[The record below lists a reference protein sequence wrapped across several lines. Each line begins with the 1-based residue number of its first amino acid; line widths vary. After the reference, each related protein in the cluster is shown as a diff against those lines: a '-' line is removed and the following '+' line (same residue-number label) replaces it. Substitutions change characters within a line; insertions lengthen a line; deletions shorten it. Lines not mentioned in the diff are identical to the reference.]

1 MSIIFRLFFI
11 TVSKGQTITFD
22 ITPIDT
28 DKVSKNIYINIK
40 NDVNSLNGIYRI
52 IVQKIVVLLQ
62 NRRICSH
69 KLFKKYSYR
78 TGKQN
83 IMHFLIS

>member
-28 DKVSKNIYINIK
+28 DKVSKNIYQ
-40 NDVNSLNGIYRI
+40 Y
-52 IVQKIVVLLQ
+52 QK
-62 NRRICSH
+62 
-69 KLFKKYSYR
+69 
-78 TGKQN
+78 
-83 IMHFLIS
+83 